1 MIEGF
6 RLGVFSRG
14 TTLWDGLDF
23 AFGDAAAWFVAGPPS
38 SGKTLLLSILRGER
52 RPDAGDVLVSGESLY
67 RGNAALARAWRA
79 SCGHVPEQTIA
90 DARLTVGDLFRRS
103 ALAGGG
109 VRESE
114 RKDRTDRLLEMVGL
128 PGALGWRIAELSISE
143 RVRACLAA
151 ELLRGPKVLFCD
163 GVVAGAGIPC
173 REMLWGLFRALAR
186 EGNTV
191 VLAERTIPERWALAA
206 GDAEPVGP
214 FRVYR
219 LPVPGGERRRKE
231 NPVERTAFPL
241 VDRLASF
248 PGLPSSGRRSGG
260 SSFSA
265 SSASRSFPCS
275 CREGRAVSLPTGTP
289 SPRCCARRSLPPRR
303 RDWRERSPPFPPCAP
318 RRTGTRR
325 RRGRSSC
332 GRTRVWIRC
341 AAPAGTRCRGTSR
354 SGSVPTG

>member
-23 AFGDAAAWFVAGPPS
+23 AFGDAAAWFIAGPPS
-38 SGKTLLLSILRGER
+38 SGKTLLLAILRGER
-52 RPDAGDVLVSGESLY
+52 RPDAGDVVVSGESLY
-67 RGNAALARAWRA
+67 RGNASLARAWRA
-79 SCGHVPEQTIA
+79 SCGHVPEQAAA

-114 RKDRTDRLLEMVGL
+114 RKSRAARLLEMVGL
-128 PGALGWRIAELSISE
+128 RGASEWRVAELSISE

-163 GVVAGAGIPC
+163 GVVAGAGVPC

-219 LPVPGGERRRKE
+219 LPAKGGPG
-231 NPVERTAFPL
+231 
-241 VDRLASF
+241 
-248 PGLPSSGRRSGG
+248 
-260 SSFSA
+260 
-265 SSASRSFPCS
+265 
-275 CREGRAVSLPTGTP
+275 
-289 SPRCCARRSLPPRR
+289 
-303 RDWRERSPPFPPCAP
+303 
-318 RRTGTRR
+318 
-325 RRGRSSC
+325 
-332 GRTRVWIRC
+332 
-341 AAPAGTRCRGTSR
+341 
-354 SGSVPTG
+354 

>member
-38 SGKTLLLSILRGER
+38 SGKSLLLSILRGER
-52 RPDAGDVLVSGESLY
+52 RPDAGEVVVSGESLY

-79 SCGHVPEQTIA
+79 SCGHVPEQTVA
-90 DARLTVGDLFRRS
+90 DARLKVGDLFRRS

-114 RKDRTDRLLEMVGL
+114 RKDRAGRLLEMVGL
-128 PGALGWRIAELSISE
+128 PPGTLEWRIAELSISE

-163 GVVAGAGIPC
+163 GVVAGAGIPW

-191 VLAERTIPERWALAA
+191 VLAERSIPERWALSA

-219 LPVPGGERRRKE
+219 LPVPGAGVKGEH
-231 NPVERTAFPL
+231 
-241 VDRLASF
+241 D
-248 PGLPSSGRRSGG
+248 
-260 SSFSA
+260 
-265 SSASRSFPCS
+265 
-275 CREGRAVSLPTGTP
+275 
-289 SPRCCARRSLPPRR
+289 
-303 RDWRERSPPFPPCAP
+303 
-318 RRTGTRR
+318 
-325 RRGRSSC
+325 
-332 GRTRVWIRC
+332 
-341 AAPAGTRCRGTSR
+341 
-354 SGSVPTG
+354 

>member
-14 TTLWDGLDF
+14 ETLWDGLDF
-23 AFGDAAAWFVAGPPS
+23 AFGDASVWLVAGPPS

-52 RPDAGDVLVSGESLY
+52 RPDAGDVVVSGESLY
-67 RGNAALARAWRA
+67 RGNVALVRAWRA

-90 DARLTVGDLFRRS
+90 DARLTVGNLFRRS

-114 RKDRTDRLLEMVGL
+114 RKDRAGRLLEMVGL
-128 PGALGWRIAELSISE
+128 AGALEWRIAELSISE

-163 GVVAGAGIPC
+163 GAVAGAGIPC

-206 GDAEPVGP
+206 GEAEPVGP

-219 LPVPGGERRRKE
+219 LPVPGAGVKGE
-231 NPVERTAFPL
+231 
-241 VDRLASF
+241 
-248 PGLPSSGRRSGG
+248 PG
-260 SSFSA
+260 
-265 SSASRSFPCS
+265 
-275 CREGRAVSLPTGTP
+275 
-289 SPRCCARRSLPPRR
+289 
-303 RDWRERSPPFPPCAP
+303 
-318 RRTGTRR
+318 
-325 RRGRSSC
+325 
-332 GRTRVWIRC
+332 
-341 AAPAGTRCRGTSR
+341 
-354 SGSVPTG
+354 